1 MPEVMGQRSGGEAG
15 LVLPATRELASIIE
29 ERKQHTCMVNKR
41 RTKTGTK
48 AWLQKD
54 IL

>member
-15 LVLPATRELASIIE
+15 LVLPAVCELAFIAE
-29 ERKQHTCMVNKR
+29 ERKQHTYMVNKR
-41 RTKTGTK
+41 RVQTGTK

-54 IL
+54 

>member
-1 MPEVMGQRSGGEAG
+1 MGQRSGGEAG
-15 LVLPATRELASIIE
+15 LVLPAVCELVSIAE
-29 ERKQHTCMVNKR
+29 ERRQHTAMVNKR
-41 RTKTGTK
+41 RTQTGTK